1 MLRQLLNHVANTP
14 KMCYPYSIPHE
25 KHGEYTLRLF
35 NIAMVYMALIEID
48 GLPINS
54 MVDLSMA
61 MLVITRWEVQYTFSQ
76 ILREFSSG

>member
-25 KHGEYTLRLF
+25 KHGEYTLWLF

-54 MVDLSMA
+54 TVDLSSSRTGN
-61 MLVITRWEVQYTFSQ
+61 VITKLAFTDTIIYSTN
-76 ILREFSSG
+76 II